1 MLEFQTLM
9 FREAQEGPEVIA
21 RQLRINAATITTL
34 AAKLR
39 ALAPRAVITLARGS
53 SDNAATTAK
62 YLIETKL
69 GILTSSAAPSVSS
82 VYSSAK
88 ADLKDTVLIATSQS
102 GKSPDI
108 VTALEAAKKAGAFTI
123 AFVNVMDSPLALL
136 ADQAIPLAAGPE
148 KSVAATKSY
157 LATVAGITSLIAAWA
172 DDRALTTAL
181 AGLPDMLAQAWELD
195 WSKAVEK
202 LAGARDLYVIGR
214 GIGFG
219 AAQEAALKLKETCG
233 LHAEAF
239 SAAEVRHGPMA
250 LAKDGF
256 PAFVLS
262 QDDETQPGV
271 KTLVDALV
279 ASRADILLA
288 GFDDLRAL
296 VLPSLV
302 AHPALQPI
310 LLLQSFYRMAE
321 RLSRARGMNPDCP
334 PHLNK
339 VTETI

>member
-1 MLEFQTLM
+1 MLESQTLM

-21 RQLRINAATITTL
+21 RQSAANASLIATV

-39 ALAPRAVITLARGS
+39 ALSPRAVVTLARGS
-53 SDNAATTAK
+53 SDNAATFAK

-69 GILTSSAAPSVSS
+69 GVLTSSAAPSVSS
-82 VYSSAK
+82 VYSAQGH
-88 ADLKDTVLIATSQS
+88 LKGAVLIATSQS

-123 AFVNVMDSPLALL
+123 AFVNVIDSPLAKE
-136 ADQAIPLAAGPE
+136 ADVAIPLHAGPE

-157 LATVAGITSLIAAWA
+157 LATVAGIAQLVAAWA
-172 DDRALTTAL
+172 QDAALTAAL
-181 AGLPDMLAQAWELD
+181 TELPALLAQAWELD

-202 LAGARDLYVIGR
+202 LARARDLYVIGR
-214 GIGFG
+214 GVGFG

-256 PAFVLS
+256 PALVLS
-262 QDDETQPGV
+262 QDDETRAGV
-271 KTLVDALV
+271 KELVDALV
-279 ASRADILLA
+279 ASGADILLA
-288 GFDDLRAL
+288 GFDNPRAL
-296 VLPSLV
+296 VLPTIA

-310 LLLQSFYRMAE
+310 LFLQSFYRMAE
-321 RLSRARGMNPDCP
+321 QLSRARGMNPDNP
-334 PHLNK
+334 PLLNK
-339 VTETI
+339 ITETI